1 MKQEAID
8 LQQNAV
14 ASLVELTSAQDEIT
28 FKAPTGSGKTYMM
41 ADMMNRILSVN
52 KNVIFLVSTLSKGD
66 LATQNYEKF
75 QEYSAKSNFP
85 ELKPYLISSEIAGEE
100 RLYVPTDYNVYLLP
114 RDLYKKNG
122 RLMQGAME
130 GFLLN
135 MTGAGWMGGQE
146 KKVYLIKDECH
157 IATNNLDNLSEK
169 FFNKIYNFSATP
181 KLSRGQHPDVEI
193 KNDDAVNAKLIK
205 DIELIDDPNIK
216 VASAIEKFEEIKKDY
231 RNLLGVNPCLII
243 QISNKDKA
251 DAEIAEIKKELE
263 KAEYT
268 DLKWMLI
275 VNDEKQCD
283 TNDTFKAKKLPVSK
297 WKDYAKE
304 NSSTIDIIIFK
315 MVITEGWDIPRA
327 CMLYQIRDSKSKQ
340 LDEQVMGRVR
350 RNPRLLDFESLSE
363 GAQRLAMTAW
373 IWGIVPEDLRKSF
386 GVKLWQDSS
395 IITDEI
401 KIKTTRLKPLTKK
414 ASFNLTRFLE
424 DQPTVPAPSSIFALW
439 RDFVKAENSVREMGE
454 NYASTYA
461 KWREF
466 TENIEAVTNESSQYV
481 NDYEKSMEV
490 VKDEKGQDVEVSFAP
505 TSYYTDNGNYVKI
518 GDWVWKRN
526 DGKDKFSFDSEAEK
540 EWTEILQNLAKDDNF
555 TVPSER
561 VGKRVTVGK
570 QNPNYQQGKLIGEAE
585 PEFLEAKQVYLW
597 GKNYVANSSIK
608 FEYYLG
614 ALHSSYPD
622 FVMKDSF
629 NRVHIFEVKSVN
641 VSPNMIGGF
650 DNNIYKTKL
659 EELKKAYKQAS
670 KLTEQ
675 IFYLPILR
683 DDNWR
688 IFQYVAGNEK
698 TLTKDEF
705 ESFCKTATS
714 QRVK

>member
-14 ASLVELTSAQDEIT
+14 SSLVLLTSTQDEIT

-41 ADMMNRILSVN
+41 ADMMNRILSQD
-52 KNVIFLVSTLSKGD
+52 KNVVFLVSTLSKGD

-75 QEYSAKSNFP
+75 QEYSAKGNFP
-85 ELKPYLISSEIAGEE
+85 ELKPYLISSQIAGEE
-100 RLYVPTDYNVYLLP
+100 RLFVPTDYNVYLLP
-114 RDLYKKNG
+114 RDLYKKGG

-130 GFLLN
+130 GFLHNITSGKML
-135 MTGAGWMGGQE
+135 GGQE

-157 IATNNLDNLSEK
+157 IATNNLDSLSGK
-169 FFNKIYNFSATP
+169 FFTKTYNLSATP
-181 KLSRGQHPDVEI
+181 KLSRGQHPDIEI
-193 KNDDAVNAKLIK
+193 KNETAVNAKLIK
-205 DIELIDDPNIK
+205 DIELIDDQDIQ
-216 VASAIEKFEEIKKDY
+216 VTSAIEKFEEVKKDY

-251 DAEIAEIKKELE
+251 DAEIAEIKREFA
-263 KAEYT
+263 KAEHT

-275 VNDEKQCD
+275 VNNEKECD
-283 TNDTFKAKKLPVSK
+283 TNDTFKAKKLSVSK

-327 CMLYQIRDSKSKQ
+327 CMLYQMRDSHSKQ

-350 RNPRLLDFESLSE
+350 RNPRLLDFETLSE
-363 GAQRLAMTAW
+363 DAQKLAMTAW

-386 GVKLWQDSS
+386 GVKLWQDSET
-395 IITDEI
+395 ITDEI

-414 ASFNLTRFLE
+414 ASFNLATFLKE
-424 DQPTVPAPSSIFALW
+424 QPVIPAPSSIFSLW
-439 RDFVKAENSVREMGE
+439 RDFVKSENSVREMGE
-454 NYASTYA
+454 NYALTYA

-466 TENIEAVTNESSQYV
+466 AENIESVASESSQYV

-490 VKDEKGQDVEVSFAP
+490 VTDEKGQDVEVSFAP
-505 TSYYTDNGNYVKI
+505 ISHYTDNGNYVDI
-518 GDWVWKRN
+518 DDWVWKRN
-526 DGKDKFSFDSEAEK
+526 DGKEKFAFDSEAERA
-540 EWTEILQNLAKDDNF
+540 WTSILKDLTKDDTADGNG
-555 TVPSER
+555 R
-561 VGKRVTVGK
+561 VGKRVTVGR
-570 QNPNYQQGKLIGEAE
+570 QNPKAGALDLFGGKE
-585 PEFLEAKQVYLW
+585 PELLETKQVYLW
-597 GKNYVANSSIK
+597 GKNFVANSPIK

-641 VSPNMIGGF
+641 ISSEMVGGF

-670 KLTEQ
+670 
-675 IFYLPILR
+675 
-683 DDNWR
+683 
-688 IFQYVAGNEK
+688 
-698 TLTKDEF
+698 
-705 ESFCKTATS
+705 
-714 QRVK
+714 

>member
-41 ADMMNRILSVN
+41 ADMMNRILSAN
-52 KNVIFLVSTLSKGD
+52 KNVILLVSTLSKGD

-75 QEYSAKSNFP
+75 QEYSAKGNFP

-100 RLYVPTDYNVYLLP
+100 RLFVPTDYNVYLLP
-114 RDLYKKNG
+114 RDLYKKGG

-130 GFLLN
+130 GFLQN
-135 MTGAGWMGGQE
+135 MTGAQWLGGQE

-169 FFNKIYNFSATP
+169 FFAKIYNFSATP

-205 DIELIDDPNIK
+205 DIELIDDPNIN
-216 VASAIEKFEEIKKDY
+216 VASAIEKFEEVKKDY

-263 KAEYT
+263 KTEHT

-327 CMLYQIRDSKSKQ
+327 CMLYQVRETTSKQ

-363 GAQRLAMTAW
+363 DAQKLAMTAW
-373 IWGIVPEDLRKSF
+373 IWGIIPEDLRKSF
-386 GVKLWQDSS
+386 GVKLWQDSE
-395 IITDEI
+395 IITNEI

-414 ASFNLTRFLE
+414 ASFNLATFLKK
-424 DQPTVPAPSSIFALW
+424 QSVVSAPSSIFTLW

-454 NYASTYA
+454 NYGMNFA

-466 TENIEAVTNESSQYV
+466 AENIEAVASESRHYV

-490 VKDEKGQDVEVSFAP
+490 VKDKNEKEVKVSFAL
-505 TSYYTDNGNYVKI
+505 TSHYTDNGNYVDI

-526 DGKDKFSFDSEAEK
+526 DGKEKFAFDSEAERA
-540 EWTEILQNLAKDDNF
+540 WTSILKDLAKDD
-555 TVPSER
+555 VIDGDGR

-570 QNPNYQQGKLIGEAE
+570 KNPKAGAADLFGGKE
-585 PEFLEAKQVYLW
+585 PELLEPKQVYLW
-597 GKNYVANSSIK
+597 GKNYVANSPIK

-622 FVMKDSF
+622 FVMKDGF
-629 NRVHIFEVKSVN
+629 DRVHIFEVKSVN
-641 VSPNMIGGF
+641 ISANMVGGF

-688 IFQYVAGNEK
+688 IFQYVAGSEK

-705 ESFCKTATS
+705 VNFCKVAT
-714 QRVK
+714 V

>member
-14 ASLVELTSAQDEIT
+14 STLVELTAKQDQIT

-41 ADMMNRILSVN
+41 ADMMNHILSVD

-75 QEYSAKSNFP
+75 QEYSAKGNFS
-85 ELKPYLISSEIAGEE
+85 ELKPYLISSQIAGEE
-100 RLYVPTDYNVYLLP
+100 RLFVPTDYNVYLLP
-114 RDLYKKNG
+114 RDLYKKGG

-130 GFLLN
+130 GFLHN
-135 MTGAGWMGGQE
+135 ITGGQLIGGQE
-146 KKVYLIKDECH
+146 KKAYLIKDECH

-169 FFNKIYNFSATP
+169 FFTKIFNFSATP
-181 KLSRGQHPDVEI
+181 KLSRGQSPDVEI

-205 DIELIDDPNIK
+205 DIELIDDQEVK
-216 VASAIEKFEEIKKDY
+216 VASAIEKFEEVKKDY

-243 QISNKDKA
+243 QISNQDKA
-251 DAEIAEIKKELE
+251 DAEIAEIKKELD
-263 KAEYT
+263 KAEHT

-275 VNDEKQCD
+275 VNEEKQCD
-283 TNDTFKAKKLPVSK
+283 TNDTFKAKKLSVSK

-327 CMLYQIRDSKSKQ
+327 CMLYQMRDSKSKQ

-350 RNPRLLDFESLSE
+350 RNPRLLDFESLS
-363 GAQRLAMTAW
+363 GDAQKLAMTAW

-386 GVKLWQDSS
+386 GVKLWQDSD

-414 ASFNLTRFLE
+414 TSFNLTTFLK
-424 DQPTVPAPSSIFALW
+424 DQSIVSAPSSIFALW
-439 RDFVKAENSVREMGE
+439 RDFAKAENGVREMGE

-466 TENIEAVTNESSQYV
+466 TENIEAVSTESNQYA

-490 VKDEKGQDVEVSFAP
+490 VKDEKGQDLEVSFAP
-505 TSYYTDNGNYVKI
+505 TSHYTDNGNYI
-518 GDWVWKRN
+518 DICDWVWKRN
-526 DGKDKFSFDSEAEK
+526 DGKEKFAFDSEAERAWASLLK
-540 EWTEILQNLAKDDNF
+540 DLAKEDVSVGDG
-555 TVPSER
+555 R
-561 VGKRVTVGK
+561 VGKRVIVGK
-570 QNPNYQQGKLIGEAE
+570 KNSKAGAVYLFGNKE
-585 PEFLEAKQVYLW
+585 PELLETKQVYLW
-597 GKNYVANSSIK
+597 GKNYVANSPIK

-629 NRVHIFEVKSVN
+629 DRVHIFEVKSVN
-641 VSPNMIGGF
+641 ISASMVGGF

-670 KLTEQ
+670 KLTGQ

-688 IFQYVAGNEK
+688 IFQYVAGIEK

-705 ESFCKTATS
+705 VSFCKK
-714 QRVK
+714 VFV

>member
-14 ASLVELTSAQDEIT
+14 TSLVELTATQDEIT

-41 ADMMNRILSVN
+41 ADMMNRILSAE
-52 KNVIFLVSTLSKGD
+52 KKVIFLVSTLSKGD

-75 QEYSAKSNFP
+75 QEYSAKGNFP

-100 RLYVPTDYNVYLLP
+100 RLFVPTDYNVYLLP
-114 RDLYKKNG
+114 RDLYKKGG

-130 GFLLN
+130 GFLQN
-135 MTGAGWMGGQE
+135 MTSAQWMGGQE
-146 KKVYLIKDECH
+146 KRVYLIKDECH

-169 FFNKIYNFSATP
+169 FFAKIYNFSATP
-181 KLSRGQHPDVEI
+181 KLSRGQYPDVEI

-205 DIELIDDPNIK
+205 DIELIDDPNIN
-216 VASAIEKFEEIKKDY
+216 VASAIEKFEEVKRDY

-263 KAEYT
+263 KAEHT

-327 CMLYQIRDSKSKQ
+327 CMLFQIRDSKSKQ

-350 RNPRLLDFESLSE
+350 RNPRLLDFETLGE
-363 GAQRLAMTAW
+363 DAQKLAMTAW
-373 IWGIVPEDLRKSF
+373 IWGIIPEDLRKSF
-386 GVKLWQDSS
+386 GVKLWQDSE
-395 IITDEI
+395 IITNEI

-414 ASFNLTRFLE
+414 ASFNLATFLKK
-424 DQPTVPAPSSIFALW
+424 QSVVSAPSSIFTLW

-454 NYASTYA
+454 NYGMTFA

-466 TENIEAVTNESSQYV
+466 AENIEAVASESSHYV

-490 VKDEKGQDVEVSFAP
+490 VKDENGKEVEVSFAM
-505 TSYYTDNGNYVKI
+505 TSHYTDNGNYVDI

-526 DGKDKFSFDSEAEK
+526 DGKEKFAFDSEAERA
-540 EWTEILQNLAKDDNF
+540 WTSILKDLAKDD
-555 TVPSER
+555 VAVGDGR

-570 QNPNYQQGKLIGEAE
+570 KNPKAGAADLFGGTE
-585 PEFLEAKQVYLW
+585 PELLDAKQVYLW
-597 GKNYVANSSIK
+597 GKNYVANSPIK

-622 FVMKDSF
+622 FVMKDSYD
-629 NRVHIFEVKSVN
+629 RVHIFEVKSVN
-641 VSPNMIGGF
+641 ISANMVGGF

-670 KLTEQ
+670 KITEQ

-688 IFQYVAGNEK
+688 IFQYVEGSER
-698 TLTKDEF
+698 LLSKDEF
-705 ESFCKTATS
+705 VSFCKKATI
-714 QRVK
+714 